1 MFSNILK
8 NIRLELGYSQEQFA
22 TVLQNNSSV
31 LRKVDAVTLSRWE
44 RQQTTPSLAKQAE
57 VIELFDKDIFELYR
71 ADASYR
77 EECLKI
83 LKIGAD
89 KNLHPYYSG
98 QAFHIHEGLGYEGLL
113 EDWHDALINYEGNEE
128 INIDYA
134 GLSDEQKTRVRTLI
148 VTTDNNQII
157 GHCLYISCSQKKNWE
172 FLNGAINLNQAIGH
186 VSSENWTPQNATIVL
201 SMFGAN
207 TCIEN
212 NVLAK
217 YLGKV
222 LMSKSVDLSSVITKK
237 LPLCKRFNQLGLHP
251 IKVRKSEDGE
261 KLYCFSVSRSELLA
275 NEYLFK
281 LGVAGSALR

>member
-8 NIRLELGYSQEQFA
+8 NIRLEFGYSQEQFA
-22 TVLQNNSSV
+22 TILQTNSSV

-57 VIELFDKDIFELYR
+57 VIELFNKDIFELYR
-71 ADASYR
+71 ESPAYTL
-77 EECLKI
+77 ECLKI
-83 LKIGAD
+83 LKIGAE
-89 KNLHPYYSG
+89 KNLHPYYTG
-98 QAFHIHEGLGYEGLL
+98 QAFHIHESLGYEGLL
-113 EDWHDALINYEGNEE
+113 ETWHDSLISYEGNKE

-172 FLNGAINLNQAIGH
+172 FLNGAICLNQAIGH
-186 VSSENWTPQNATIVL
+186 VSSTNWTPQNAMIVL

-212 NVLAK
+212 NVLAR
-217 YLGKV
+217 YLGQV
-222 LMSKSVDLSSVITKK
+222 LMTKSVELSSVITKK
-237 LPLCKRFNQLGLHP
+237 LPLCKRLNQLGLHP
-251 IKVRKSEDGE
+251 FKVRKSIDDE